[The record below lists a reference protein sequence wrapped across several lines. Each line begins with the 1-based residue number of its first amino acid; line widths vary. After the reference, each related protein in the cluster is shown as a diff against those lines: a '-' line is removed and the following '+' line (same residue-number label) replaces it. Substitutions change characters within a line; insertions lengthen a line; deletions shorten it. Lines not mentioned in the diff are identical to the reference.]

1 MGVYVLV
8 FPCISVD
15 VCAYKSAS
23 VCVMVEV
30 SFGNRLII
38 TAAPSF
44 IIFIEFFPASALGAC
59 KSYKF
64 NTTGCRAFTVCV
76 CTRVFIW
83 LPSPVHWVLTTST
96 NQRSDPALFRRKSP
110 NFVTSVSIVP
120 RKGWRKAF
128 RRNTFHQSGYQLL
141 ALSLMSWMSSSCS
154 PIYIIS
160 LGVKV
165 FWCPMHWIM
174 GKN

>member
-76 CTRVFIW
+76 CVCAHACLYGFQVLSTECWLLLPTSALTLHFSEESHRTLWPCVYCSQGRLEKSLQKKHLPSEW
-83 LPSPVHWVLTTST
+83 LPVTGIVSNVL
-96 NQRSDPALFRRKSP
+96 DEL
-110 NFVTSVSIVP
+110 
-120 RKGWRKAF
+120 
-128 RRNTFHQSGYQLL
+128 
-141 ALSLMSWMSSSCS
+141 
-154 PIYIIS
+154 
-160 LGVKV
+160 
-165 FWCPMHWIM
+165 
-174 GKN
+174 

>member
-1 MGVYVLV
+1 MDVYVLV

-76 CTRVFIW
+76 CARACLYGFQVLSTECWLLLPNSALTLHFSKESHRTFWPLCLLCTGKVGEKPSEETPSIRVA
-83 LPSPVHWVLTTST
+83 TSCWHC
-96 NQRSDPALFRRKSP
+96 L
-110 NFVTSVSIVP
+110 
-120 RKGWRKAF
+120 
-128 RRNTFHQSGYQLL
+128 
-141 ALSLMSWMSSSCS
+141 
-154 PIYIIS
+154 
-160 LGVKV
+160 
-165 FWCPMHWIM
+165 
-174 GKN
+174 

>member
-76 CTRVFIW
+76 CVCVHTRVRIPAG
-83 LPSPVHWVLTTST
+83 LACRVHPVDGKLAPHPTDVQATST
-96 NQRSDPALFRRKSP
+96 KLYSVYGCKP
-110 NFVTSVSIVP
+110 VTHRYV
-120 RKGWRKAF
+120 
-128 RRNTFHQSGYQLL
+128 
-141 ALSLMSWMSSSCS
+141 
-154 PIYIIS
+154 
-160 LGVKV
+160 
-165 FWCPMHWIM
+165 
-174 GKN
+174 

>member
-1 MGVYVLV
+1 MDVYVLV

-30 SFGNRLII
+30 SFRNRLII

-76 CTRVFIW
+76 CARACLYGFQVLSTECWLLLPTSALTLHFSEESHRTLWPLCLLFPGKVGEKPSEETPSIRVA
-83 LPSPVHWVLTTST
+83 TSYWHC
-96 NQRSDPALFRRKSP
+96 L
-110 NFVTSVSIVP
+110 
-120 RKGWRKAF
+120 
-128 RRNTFHQSGYQLL
+128 
-141 ALSLMSWMSSSCS
+141 
-154 PIYIIS
+154 
-160 LGVKV
+160 
-165 FWCPMHWIM
+165 
-174 GKN
+174 